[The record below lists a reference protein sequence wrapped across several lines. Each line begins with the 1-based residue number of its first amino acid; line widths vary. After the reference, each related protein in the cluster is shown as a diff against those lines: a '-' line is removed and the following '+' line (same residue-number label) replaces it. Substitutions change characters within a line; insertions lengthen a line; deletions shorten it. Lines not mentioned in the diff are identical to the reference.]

1 MRGAPLLSS
10 VTSMSTHWHPFP
22 RRFEILL
29 VPEHTDG
36 RDGPPDAATAL
47 RSAVVETTGET
58 GESGYPRYAGGGMI
72 ADIDPET
79 RTVEGLLID
88 DYEVDYGLSARVRDV
103 PDSPDAPDS
112 PNAPDAA

>member
-1 MRGAPLLSS
+1 MRGPRPLSS

-36 RDGPPDAATAL
+36 HPGPPDAATAL

-58 GESGYPRYAGGGMI
+58 GESGYPRYAGGGMV

-88 DYEVDYGLSARVRDV
+88 GYEVDYGLSARVIDA
-103 PDSPDAPDS
+103 PAGPDAPDVTE
-112 PNAPDAA
+112 PQTY

>member
-1 MRGAPLLSS
+1 MRAVGRLSS
-10 VTSMSTHWHPFP
+10 VTSMSTHWHPYP

-47 RSAVVETTGET
+47 RSAVVEVTGEI
-58 GESGYPRYAGGGMI
+58 GESGYPRYEGGGMV

-88 DYEVDYGLSARVRDV
+88 DYEVDYGLSARVIDA
-103 PDSPDAPDS
+103 PDSPDATDVAEPRTR
-112 PNAPDAA
+112 

>member
-1 MRGAPLLSS
+1 MRAALPLSS
-10 VTSMSTHWHPFP
+10 VTSMSTAWHSYP

-29 VPEHTDG
+29 VPEHTAG
-36 RDGPPDAATAL
+36 GDGPPDAATAL

-58 GESGYPRYAGGGMI
+58 GESGYPRYEGGGMV

-88 DYEVDYGLSARVRDV
+88 GYEVDYGLTARVVDT
-103 PDSPDAPDS
+103 PDTTWG
-112 PNAPDAA
+112 AAEPRTS